1 MHALDLTDGPPL
13 ADAAIIDSYA
23 PDRTIPRVRVNF
35 VTSLDGA
42 VTLDGRSGG
51 LGDEADRRAMRAMR
65 LHADAVMVGA
75 GTVRVEGYG
84 SLGLDR
90 ADQAWRTAHGLP
102 AYPRMVVVSGRLD
115 LDPSLPAFSDMPVRP
130 VVVTCARA
138 DVNARE
144 ALSGVADV
152 LVHGTD
158 RVDLRG
164 AMAELRDRY
173 GISQV
178 LCEGGP
184 HLFGSLLAEDLVD
197 EVCLTVSGLAA
208 GPGAGRIVA
217 GPSGAPVRPMRL
229 AGALAAGSTLLLR
242 YARER

>member
-1 MHALDLTDGPPL
+1 MHELDLTAGPPL
-13 ADAAIIDSYA
+13 PDAALIDSYA
-23 PDRTIPRVRVNF
+23 PDRTTPRVRVNF

-42 VTLDGRSGG
+42 VTLDGHSGG
-51 LGDEADRRAMRAMR
+51 LGDEADRRAMRALR
-65 LHADAVMVGA
+65 LHADGVMVGA

-84 SLGLDR
+84 SLGLDA
-90 ADQAWRTAHGLP
+90 ADQAWRVARGLT
-102 AYPRMVVVSGRLD
+102 AYPRMVMVSGRLD
-115 LDPSLPAFSDMPVRP
+115 LEPSLPALAAMPVRP
-130 VVVTCARA
+130 VVVTRATA

-152 LVHGTD
+152 LVHGVD

-164 AMAELRDRY
+164 ALAELRDRY
-173 GISQV
+173 GISQL

-197 EVCLTVSGLAA
+197 EVCLTVSGLVA

-217 GPSGAPVRPMRL
+217 GPSGVPARSMRL
-229 AGALAAGSTLLLR
+229 THALTEGSTLLLR